1 MKDFDETPS
10 DVLKPEI
17 GIVQKTRT
25 EYKYVG
31 TIRRKRGQTLFS
43 FDPETKKI
51 ESVELQRN
59 VAVGIDGKPLV
70 SNKVTTFNPKLIY
83 FFALNMRNAIR
94 KLQKRGFSD
103 IIVDK

>member
-1 MKDFDETPS
+1 MKDFDRQPES
-10 DVLKPEI
+10 VNRNEI
-17 GIVQKTRT
+17 GIVQKTKT

-59 VAVGIDGKPLV
+59 VAVGIDGKPLA

-83 FFALNMRNAIR
+83 FFALNMRNAR
-94 KLQKRGFSD
+94 KKVMKMGFNLY
-103 IIVDK
+103 